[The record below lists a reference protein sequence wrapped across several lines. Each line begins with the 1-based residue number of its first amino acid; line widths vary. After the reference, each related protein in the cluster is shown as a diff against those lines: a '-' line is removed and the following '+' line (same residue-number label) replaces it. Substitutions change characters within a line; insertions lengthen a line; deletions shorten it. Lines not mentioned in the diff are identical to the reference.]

1 MLCDSLFRAA
11 LAELNGIIPENDG
24 SVLMKFRW
32 SALYLAGSL
41 TFALAGQAVW
51 AQDAPLAPPPA
62 QPAPGVPVIQP
73 APGTTPPPAAPQTKP
88 AAPGAPADQQAPDA
102 ATPPAPP
109 LAPQDKPPAPEPDAA
124 TKAAEAQVLVA
135 EVRVVNNA
143 AGGKELPELEQEVY
157 KVIKT
162 RAGETTTRTQLQE
175 DINAVF
181 STGYFSTVKATPE
194 DTPLGVRV
202 TFDVAPNPALT
213 EVVAD
218 GRTVLPEA
226 EFNQFFAEQKGKTI
240 NYGRL
245 QQSIKDVEEW
255 YAQKGYVL
263 AKVTDVQSSPDG
275 KVTLTLTEGNVEDV
289 VVKNNTRTRDF
300 IVTREMDLKP
310 GQVFNR
316 DKVQKDLQKL
326 FALNLFEDV
335 SLELNPGKDPK
346 KVVVGVKVKE
356 KNTGSLAAGA
366 GVDSA
371 RGVFGTLSLQEQNL
385 GGNNQKAGL
394 DLQLGTQQIQ
404 ANLNYTDPWLNS
416 DPSRTA
422 LNVNLFNRDTFSY
435 IFDEGV
441 RLSNGDTP
449 RENRLGV
456 RAALARP
463 LTEYGSSWRGS
474 AGLSLERVQLRDSTG
489 GPQTVD
495 QNGNPLTLS
504 GSSIDNLF
512 TLETSI
518 ANDLRDNPT
527 NPKQGSFFSLGADQA
542 LPVFSNGGTA
552 PSFTRLA
559 ATYSQFVP
567 VNLLPFGSGKQV
579 LAFNGRLGTL
589 LGEFPPYEAY
599 TLGGS
604 NSVRGF
610 FEGGLGTGRSF
621 FIGTT
626 ELRFPVFDPVGGVAF
641 VDYGSDLG
649 SAAAVL
655 GAPAIVRGKPG
666 NALGYGLGL
675 RIQSPLGPLRI
686 DFGFNSVNKPSQVHF
701 GLGEKF

>member
-11 LAELNGIIPENDG
+11 LAELNGIIPKNNG

-41 TFALAGQAVW
+41 TFALRGQAW

-62 QPAPGVPVIQP
+62 QPAPAIQP
-73 APGTTPPPAAPQTKP
+73 APGATPPPAAPQTKP
-88 AAPGAPADQQAPDA
+88 AAPGAPADQKAPDA
-102 ATPPAPP
+102 ATPSAPP

-124 TKAAEAQVLVA
+124 KAAEPQVLVA
-135 EVRVVNNA
+135 EVRVVNNN

-226 EFNQFFAEQKGKTI
+226 EFNQFFADQKGKTI
-240 NYGRL
+240 NYGQL
-245 QQSIKDVEEW
+245 QKSIKEVEEW
-255 YAQKGYVL
+255 YGQKGYVL

-275 KVTLTLTEGNVEDV
+275 KVTLTLTEGVVEDI

-300 IVTREMDLKP
+300 IITREMDLKP

-326 FALNLFEDV
+326 FALNLFEDA

-404 ANLNYTDPWLNS
+404 ANLNYTDPWINS

-435 IFDEGV
+435 IFDENV
-441 RLSNGDTP
+441 RLANGDTP

-463 LTEYGSSWRGS
+463 LTEFGSSWRGS
-474 AGLSLERVQLRDSTG
+474 AGLSLERVQIRDAVG
-489 GPQTVD
+489 GPQTQD
-495 QNGNPLTLS
+495 NNKNPLTLS
-504 GSSIDNLF
+504 GNPIDNLF
-512 TLETSI
+512 AVETSVT
-518 ANDLRDNPT
+518 NDLRDNPSKPT
-527 NPKQGSFFSLGADQA
+527 QGSFFSLGADQA
-542 LPVFSNGGTA
+542 LPVFSSGGGTA
-552 PSFTRLA
+552 PNFTRLA
-559 ATYSQFVP
+559 TAYSQFIP
-567 VNLLPFGSGKQV
+567 VNFLNFGSGKQV

-589 LGEFPPYEAY
+589 LGDFPPYEAY

-641 VDYGSDLG
+641 VDYGNDLG

-655 GAPAIVRGKPG
+655 GAPAIARGKPG
-666 NALGYGLGL
+666 SALGYGLGL
-675 RIQSPLGPLRI
+675 RIQSPLGALRI
-686 DFGFNSVNKPSQVHF
+686 DFGFNSVDKPSQVHF

>member
-1 MLCDSLFRAA
+1 
-11 LAELNGIIPENDG
+11 
-24 SVLMKFRW
+24 MKFRW
-32 SALYLAGSL
+32 SALYLAGSITLAL
-41 TFALAGQAVW
+41 TGQSVW
-51 AQDAPLAPPPA
+51 AQDAPLPPAPPA
-62 QPAPGVPVIQP
+62 QPS
-73 APGTTPPPAAPQTKP
+73 PQDKP
-88 AAPGAPADQQAPDA
+88 AAPGALPTAPVA
-102 ATPPAPP
+102 PPA
-109 LAPQDKPPAPEPDAA
+109 APQEKPPALEPDAA
-124 TKAAEAQVLVA
+124 KAAEPQVLVA
-135 EVRVVNNA
+135 EVKVVNNA
-143 AGGKELPELEQEVY
+143 AGGKELPELEKEVY

-181 STGYFSTVKATPE
+181 STGFFSTVKATPE

-213 EVVAD
+213 DVVAE

-226 EFNQFFAEQKGKTI
+226 ELNQFFADQKGKTI
-240 NYGRL
+240 NYGQL
-245 QQSIKDVEEW
+245 QRSIKDVEEW
-255 YAQKGYVL
+255 YATRGYVL

-275 KVTLTLTEGNVEDV
+275 KVTLTLTEGQVEDI

-310 GQVFNR
+310 GQVFNKE
-316 DKVQKDLQKL
+316 KVQKDLQKL

-371 RGVFGTLSLQEQNL
+371 RGVFGTISLQEQNL

-394 DLQLGTQQIQ
+394 DLQLGTQQLQ
-404 ANLNYTDPWLNS
+404 ANVNYTDPWLNS

-422 LNVNLFNRDTFSY
+422 LNVNLFKRNTFSY

-441 RLSNGDTP
+441 RLASGNSPSED
-449 RENRLGV
+449 RLGV

-463 LTEYGSSWRGS
+463 LTEFGSSWRGS
-474 AGLSLERVQLRDSTG
+474 AGLSFEQVQIRDGFGVG
-489 GPQTVD
+489 GTPQTVD
-495 QNGNPLTLS
+495 QQGNPLTLS
-504 GSSIDNLF
+504 GTSIDNLF

-527 NPKQGSFFSLGADQA
+527 TPKSGSFFSLGADQA
-542 LPVFSNGGTA
+542 LPVFGTGGVS

-559 ATYSQFVP
+559 TTYSQFIP
-567 VNLLPFGSGKQV
+567 VNFLSFGSGKQV

-589 LGEFPPYEAY
+589 LGDFPPYEAF

-610 FEGGLGTGRSF
+610 SEGNLGTGRSF

>member
-1 MLCDSLFRAA
+1 
-11 LAELNGIIPENDG
+11 
-24 SVLMKFRW
+24 MKFRW
-32 SALYLAGSL
+32 SALYLAGSITLAL
-41 TFALAGQAVW
+41 TGQSVW
-51 AQDAPLAPPPA
+51 AQDAPLPPAPPAPA
-62 QPAPGVPVIQP
+62 QPAPQD
-73 APGTTPPPAAPQTKP
+73 KP
-88 AAPGAPADQQAPDA
+88 AAPGALPTAPVA
-102 ATPPAPP
+102 PPAV
-109 LAPQDKPPAPEPDAA
+109 PQEKSPTLEPDAA
-124 TKAAEAQVLVA
+124 KPAEPQVLVA
-135 EVRVVNNA
+135 EVKVVNNA
-143 AGGKELPELEQEVY
+143 AGGKELPELEKEVY
-157 KVIKT
+157 RVIKT

-181 STGYFSTVKATPE
+181 STGFFSTVKATPE

-213 EVVAD
+213 DVVAE

-226 EFNQFFAEQKGKTI
+226 ELNQFFAEQKGKTI
-240 NYGRL
+240 NYGQL
-245 QQSIKDVEEW
+245 QRSIKDVEEW
-255 YAQKGYVL
+255 YATRGYVL

-275 KVTLTLTEGNVEDV
+275 KVTLTLTEGQVEDI

-310 GQVFNR
+310 GQVFNKE
-316 DKVQKDLQKL
+316 KVQKDLQKL

-371 RGVFGTLSLQEQNL
+371 RGVFGTISLQEQNL

-394 DLQLGTQQIQ
+394 DLQLGTQQLQ
-404 ANLNYTDPWLNS
+404 ANVNYTDPWLNS

-422 LNVNLFNRDTFSY
+422 LNVNLFKRNTFSY

-441 RLSNGDTP
+441 RLASGNSPSED
-449 RENRLGV
+449 RLGV

-463 LTEYGSSWRGS
+463 LTEFGSSWRGS
-474 AGLSLERVQLRDSTG
+474 AGLSFEQVQIRDGFGIEGT
-489 GPQTVD
+489 PQTVD
-495 QNGNPLTLS
+495 QLGNPLTLS
-504 GSSIDNLF
+504 GTSIDNLF

-527 NPKQGSFFSLGADQA
+527 TPKSGSFFSLGADQA
-542 LPVFSNGGTA
+542 LPVFGTGGVS

-559 ATYSQFVP
+559 TTYSQFMP
-567 VNLLPFGSGKQV
+567 VNFLNFGSGKQV

-589 LGEFPPYEAY
+589 LGDFPPYEAF

-610 FEGGLGTGRSF
+610 SEGNLGTGRSF

>member
-1 MLCDSLFRAA
+1 
-11 LAELNGIIPENDG
+11 
-24 SVLMKFRW
+24 V
-32 SALYLAGSL
+32 
-41 TFALAGQAVW
+41 
-51 AQDAPLAPPPA
+51 APP
-62 QPAPGVPVIQP
+62 V
-73 APGTTPPPAAPQTKP
+73 APQEKP
-88 AAPGAPADQQAPDA
+88 S
-102 ATPPAPP
+102 T
-109 LAPQDKPPAPEPDAA
+109 LEPDAA
-124 TKAAEAQVLVA
+124 KPAEPQVLVA
-135 EVRVVNNA
+135 EVKVVNNA
-143 AGGKELPELEQEVY
+143 AGGKELPELEKEVY

-181 STGYFSTVKATPE
+181 STGFFSTVKATPE

-213 EVVAD
+213 DVVAE

-226 EFNQFFAEQKGKTI
+226 ELNQFFAEQKGKTI
-240 NYGRL
+240 NYGQL
-245 QQSIKDVEEW
+245 QKSIKDVEEW
-255 YAQKGYVL
+255 YAQRGYVL

-275 KVTLTLTEGNVEDV
+275 KVTLTLTEGQVEDI

-310 GQVFNR
+310 GQVFNKE
-316 DKVQKDLQKL
+316 KVQKDLQKL

-346 KVVVGVKVKE
+346 KVIVGVKVKE

-371 RGVFGTLSLQEQNL
+371 RGVFGTISLQEQNL

-394 DLQLGTQQIQ
+394 DLQLGTQQLQ
-404 ANLNYTDPWLNS
+404 ANVNYTDPWVNS

-422 LNVNLFNRDTFSY
+422 LNVNLFKRNTFSY

-441 RLSNGDTP
+441 RLASGNSPSED
-449 RENRLGV
+449 RLGARV
-456 RAALARP
+456 ALARP
-463 LTEYGSSWRGS
+463 LTEFGSSWRGS
-474 AGLSLERVQLRDSTG
+474 AGLSFEQVQIRDGFGVG
-489 GPQTVD
+489 GTPQTVD
-495 QNGNPLTLS
+495 QKGNPLTLS
-504 GSSIDNLF
+504 GTSIDNLF

-527 NPKQGSFFSLGADQA
+527 TPKSGSFFSLGADQA
-542 LPVFSNGGTA
+542 LPVFGTGGVS

-559 ATYSQFVP
+559 TTYSQFMP
-567 VNLLPFGSGKQV
+567 VNFLNFGSGKQV

-589 LGEFPPYEAY
+589 LGDFPPYEAF

-610 FEGGLGTGRSF
+610 SEGNLGTGRSF

-641 VDYGSDLG
+641 VDYGTDLG

-686 DFGFNSVNKPSQVHF
+686 DFGFNSVDKPSQVHF

>member
-1 MLCDSLFRAA
+1 
-11 LAELNGIIPENDG
+11 
-24 SVLMKFRW
+24 MKFRW
-32 SALYLAGSL
+32 SALYLAGSITLAL
-41 TFALAGQAVW
+41 TGQSVW
-51 AQDAPLAPPPA
+51 AQDAPLPPAPPA
-62 QPAPGVPVIQP
+62 QPAPQD
-73 APGTTPPPAAPQTKP
+73 KP
-88 AAPGAPADQQAPDA
+88 AAPGALPTAPVA
-102 ATPPAPP
+102 PPA
-109 LAPQDKPPAPEPDAA
+109 APQEKPPALEPDAA
-124 TKAAEAQVLVA
+124 KAAEPQVLVA
-135 EVRVVNNA
+135 EVKVVNNA
-143 AGGKELPELEQEVY
+143 AGGKELPELEKEVY

-181 STGYFSTVKATPE
+181 STGFFSTVKATPE

-213 EVVAD
+213 DVVAE

-226 EFNQFFAEQKGKTI
+226 ELNQFFAEQKGKTI
-240 NYGRL
+240 NYGQL
-245 QQSIKDVEEW
+245 QRSIKDVEEW
-255 YAQKGYVL
+255 YATRGYVL

-275 KVTLTLTEGNVEDV
+275 KVTLTLTEGQVEDI

-310 GQVFNR
+310 GQVFNKE
-316 DKVQKDLQKL
+316 KVQKDLQKL

-371 RGVFGTLSLQEQNL
+371 RGVFGTISLQEQNL

-394 DLQLGTQQIQ
+394 DLQLGTQQLQ
-404 ANLNYTDPWLNS
+404 ANVNYTDPWLNS

-422 LNVNLFNRDTFSY
+422 LNVNLFKRNTFSY

-441 RLSNGDTP
+441 RLASGNSPSED
-449 RENRLGV
+449 RLGV

-463 LTEYGSSWRGS
+463 LTEFGSSWRGS
-474 AGLSLERVQLRDSTG
+474 AGLSFEQVQIRDGFGVG
-489 GPQTVD
+489 GTPQTVD
-495 QNGNPLTLS
+495 QQGNPLTLS
-504 GSSIDNLF
+504 GTSIDNLF

-527 NPKQGSFFSLGADQA
+527 TPKSGSFFSLGADQA
-542 LPVFSNGGTA
+542 LPVFGTGGVS

-559 ATYSQFVP
+559 TTYSQFIP
-567 VNLLPFGSGKQV
+567 VNFLSFGSGKQV

-589 LGEFPPYEAY
+589 LGDFPPYEAF

-610 FEGGLGTGRSF
+610 SEGNLGTGRSF

>member
-1 MLCDSLFRAA
+1 MAPF
-11 LAELNGIIPENDG
+11 
-24 SVLMKFRW
+24 LMKVRW
-32 SALYLAGSL
+32 SALYLAGSITL
-41 TFALAGQAVW
+41 ALAGQSVW
-51 AQDAPLAPPPA
+51 AQDAPLPAPPA
-62 QPAPGVPVIQP
+62 QPAPPEPQ
-73 APGTTPPPAAPQTKP
+73 APAAPQPP
-88 AAPGAPADQQAPDA
+88 AVPGAPGEQKA
-102 ATPPAPP
+102 PAPP
-109 LAPQDKPPAPEPDAA
+109 TSQDKPPAPTPGAPAAPDAA
-124 TKAAEAQVLVA
+124 AKPAEPQVLVA

-143 AGGKELPELEQEVY
+143 AGGKELPELEKEVY

-162 RAGETTTRTQLQE
+162 KAGETTSRAQLQE

-181 STGYFSTVKATPE
+181 ASGYFSTVKATPE

-213 EVVAD
+213 EVVAE
-218 GRTVLPEA
+218 GRTLLPEA
-226 EFNQFFAEQKGKTI
+226 ELNQFFADQKGKTI
-240 NYGRL
+240 NYGQL
-245 QQSIKDVEEW
+245 QKSIKDVEEW

-263 AKVTDVQSSPDG
+263 AKVNDVQSSPDG
-275 KVTLTLTEGNVEDV
+275 KVTLTLTEGQVEDI

-310 GQVFNR
+310 NQVFNR
-316 DKVQKDLQKL
+316 DKLQKDLQKV

-335 SLELNPGKDPK
+335 SPELNPGKDPK
-346 KVVVGVKVKE
+346 KIVVNIKVKE

-394 DLQLGTQQIQ
+394 DLQLGTQQVQ

-422 LNVNLFNRDTFSY
+422 LNANIFKRTTSSY
-435 IFDEGV
+435 IFDSGV
-441 RLSNGDTP
+441 PLPNGEIP
-449 RENRLGV
+449 REDRLGL

-463 LTEYGSSWRGS
+463 LTEFGSSWRGS
-474 AGLSLERVQLRDSTG
+474 AGLSLERVQLSDANG

-495 QNGNPLTLS
+495 QRGNPLTLS
-504 GSSIDNLF
+504 GTAVDNLF
-512 TLETSI
+512 TLETSL

-527 NPKQGSFFSLGADQA
+527 NPKQGSFFGLGADQA
-542 LPVFSNGGTA
+542 LPVFSSGG
-552 PSFTRLA
+552 PSSTFTRLN
-559 ATYSQFVP
+559 ATYSQFIP
-567 VNLLPFGSGKQV
+567 VNFLNFGTGKQV

-589 LGEFPPYEAY
+589 LGDFPPYEASS
-599 TLGGS
+599 LGGA

-610 FEGGLGTGRSF
+610 TEGGLGTGRSF

-626 ELRFPVFDPVGGVAF
+626 ELRFPVFDPVGAVAF

-649 SAAAVL
+649 SAASVL

-675 RIQSPLGPLRI
+675 RIQSPLGALRI
-686 DFGFNSVNKPSQVHF
+686 DFGFNSVNQPSQVNF

>member
-11 LAELNGIIPENDG
+11 LAELNGIIPKNNG

-41 TFALAGQAVW
+41 TFALGGQAW

-62 QPAPGVPVIQP
+62 QPAPAIQP
-73 APGTTPPPAAPQTKP
+73 APGTAPPPAAPQTKP
-88 AAPGAPADQQAPDA
+88 AAPGAPTDQKAPDA
-102 ATPPAPP
+102 ATPSAPP

-124 TKAAEAQVLVA
+124 KAAEPQVLVA
-135 EVRVVNNA
+135 EVRVVNNN

-226 EFNQFFAEQKGKTI
+226 EFNQFFADQKGKTI
-240 NYGRL
+240 NYGQL
-245 QQSIKDVEEW
+245 QKSIKEVEEW
-255 YAQKGYVL
+255 YGQKGYVL

-275 KVTLTLTEGNVEDV
+275 KVTLTLTEGVVEDI

-326 FALNLFEDV
+326 FALNLFEDA

-404 ANLNYTDPWLNS
+404 ANVNYTDPWINS

-435 IFDEGV
+435 IFDENV
-441 RLSNGDTP
+441 RLANGDTP

-463 LTEYGSSWRGS
+463 LTEFGSSWRGS
-474 AGLSLERVQLRDSTG
+474 AGLSLERVQIRDAVG
-489 GPQTVD
+489 GPQTQD
-495 QNGNPLTLS
+495 NNKNPLTLS
-504 GSSIDNLF
+504 GNPIDNLF
-512 TLETSI
+512 AVETSVT
-518 ANDLRDNPT
+518 NDLRDNPSKPT
-527 NPKQGSFFSLGADQA
+527 QGSFFSLGADQA
-542 LPVFSNGGTA
+542 LPVFSSGGGTA
-552 PSFTRLA
+552 PNFTRLA
-559 ATYSQFVP
+559 TAYSQFIP
-567 VNLLPFGSGKQV
+567 VNFLNFGSGKQV

-589 LGEFPPYEAY
+589 LGDFPPYEAY

-641 VDYGSDLG
+641 VDYGNDLG

-655 GAPAIVRGKPG
+655 GAPAIARGKPG
-666 NALGYGLGL
+666 SALGYGLGL
-675 RIQSPLGPLRI
+675 RIQSPLGALRI
-686 DFGFNSVNKPSQVHF
+686 DFGFNSVDKPSQVHF

>member
-1 MLCDSLFRAA
+1 
-11 LAELNGIIPENDG
+11 
-24 SVLMKFRW
+24 MKFRW
-32 SALYLAGSL
+32 SALYLAGSITLAL
-41 TFALAGQAVW
+41 TGQSVW
-51 AQDAPLAPPPA
+51 AQDAPLPPAPPAPA
-62 QPAPGVPVIQP
+62 QPAPQDKPV
-73 APGTTPPPAAPQTKP
+73 APGELPTAPVAPPAAPQE
-88 AAPGAPADQQAPDA
+88 
-102 ATPPAPP
+102 
-109 LAPQDKPPAPEPDAA
+109 KPPALEPDAA
-124 TKAAEAQVLVA
+124 KAAEPQVLVA
-135 EVRVVNNA
+135 EVKVVNNA
-143 AGGKELPELEQEVY
+143 AGGKELPELEKEVY

-181 STGYFSTVKATPE
+181 STGFFSTVKATPE

-213 EVVAD
+213 DVVAE

-226 EFNQFFAEQKGKTI
+226 ELNQFFAEQKGKTI
-240 NYGRL
+240 NYGQL
-245 QQSIKDVEEW
+245 QRSIKDVEEW
-255 YAQKGYVL
+255 YATRGYVL

-275 KVTLTLTEGNVEDV
+275 KVTLTLTEGQVEDI

-310 GQVFNR
+310 GQVFNKE
-316 DKVQKDLQKL
+316 KVQKDLQKL

-371 RGVFGTLSLQEQNL
+371 RGVFGTISLQEQNL

-394 DLQLGTQQIQ
+394 DLQLGTQQLQ
-404 ANLNYTDPWLNS
+404 ANVNYTDPWLNS

-422 LNVNLFNRDTFSY
+422 LNVNLFKRNTFSY

-441 RLSNGDTP
+441 RLASGNSPSED
-449 RENRLGV
+449 RLGV

-463 LTEYGSSWRGS
+463 LTEFGSSWRGS
-474 AGLSLERVQLRDSTG
+474 AGLSFEQVQIRDGFGVG
-489 GPQTVD
+489 GTPQTVD
-495 QNGNPLTLS
+495 QLGNPLTLS
-504 GSSIDNLF
+504 GTSIDNLF

-527 NPKQGSFFSLGADQA
+527 TPKSGSFFSLGADQA
-542 LPVFSNGGTA
+542 LPVFGTGGVS

-559 ATYSQFVP
+559 TTYSQFIP
-567 VNLLPFGSGKQV
+567 VNFLSFGSGKQV

-589 LGEFPPYEAY
+589 LGDFPPYEAF

-610 FEGGLGTGRSF
+610 SEGNLGTGRSF

>member
-11 LAELNGIIPENDG
+11 LAELNGIIPQNNG

-41 TFALAGQAVW
+41 TFVLGGQAW

-62 QPAPGVPVIQP
+62 QPAPTIQP
-73 APGTTPPPAAPQTKP
+73 APGTAPPPA
-88 AAPGAPADQQAPDA
+88 
-102 ATPPAPP
+102 
-109 LAPQDKPPAPEPDAA
+109 APQDKPPAPEPDAA
-124 TKAAEAQVLVA
+124 KAAEPQVLVA
-135 EVRVVNNA
+135 EVRVVNNN

-226 EFNQFFAEQKGKTI
+226 EFNQFFADQKGKTI
-240 NYGRL
+240 NYGQL
-245 QQSIKDVEEW
+245 QKSIKEVEEW
-255 YAQKGYVL
+255 YGQKGYVL

-275 KVTLTLTEGNVEDV
+275 KVTLTLTEGVVEDI

-300 IVTREMDLKP
+300 IITREMDLKP

-326 FALNLFEDV
+326 FALNLFEDA

-416 DPSRTA
+416 DPSHTA

-435 IFDEGV
+435 IFDENV
-441 RLSNGDTP
+441 RLANGDTP

-463 LTEYGSSWRGS
+463 LTEFGSSWRGS
-474 AGLSLERVQLRDSTG
+474 AGLSLERVQIRDAVG

-495 QNGNPLTLS
+495 QNNNPLTLS
-504 GSSIDNLF
+504 GNPIDNLF
-512 TLETSI
+512 AVETSVT
-518 ANDLRDNPT
+518 NDLRDNPT
-527 NPKQGSFFSLGADQA
+527 KPTQGSFFSLGADQA
-542 LPVFSNGGTA
+542 LPVFSSGGGTA
-552 PSFTRLA
+552 PNFTRLA
-559 ATYSQFVP
+559 TTYSQFIP
-567 VNLLPFGSGKQV
+567 VNFLNFGSGKQV

-589 LGEFPPYEAY
+589 LGDFPPYEAY

-641 VDYGSDLG
+641 VDYGNDLG

-655 GAPAIVRGKPG
+655 GAPAIARGKPG
-666 NALGYGLGL
+666 SALGYGLGL

-686 DFGFNSVNKPSQVHF
+686 DFGFNSVDKPSQVHF

>member
-1 MLCDSLFRAA
+1 
-11 LAELNGIIPENDG
+11 
-24 SVLMKFRW
+24 MKFRW
-32 SALYLAGSL
+32 SALYLAGSITLAL
-41 TFALAGQAVW
+41 TGQSVW
-51 AQDAPLAPPPA
+51 AQDAPLPPAPPA
-62 QPAPGVPVIQP
+62 QPS
-73 APGTTPPPAAPQTKP
+73 PQDKP
-88 AAPGAPADQQAPDA
+88 AAPGALPTAPVA
-102 ATPPAPP
+102 PPA
-109 LAPQDKPPAPEPDAA
+109 APQEKPPALEPDAA
-124 TKAAEAQVLVA
+124 KAAEPQVLVA
-135 EVRVVNNA
+135 EVKVVNNA
-143 AGGKELPELEQEVY
+143 AGGKELPELEKEVY

-181 STGYFSTVKATPE
+181 STGFFSTVKATPE

-213 EVVAD
+213 DVVAE

-226 EFNQFFAEQKGKTI
+226 ELNQFFAEQKGKTI
-240 NYGRL
+240 NYGQL
-245 QQSIKDVEEW
+245 QRSIKDVEEW
-255 YAQKGYVL
+255 YATRGYVL

-275 KVTLTLTEGNVEDV
+275 KVTLTLTEGQVEDI

-310 GQVFNR
+310 GQVFNKE
-316 DKVQKDLQKL
+316 KVQKDLQKL

-371 RGVFGTLSLQEQNL
+371 RGVFGTISLQEQNL

-394 DLQLGTQQIQ
+394 DLQLGTQQLQ
-404 ANLNYTDPWLNS
+404 ANVNYTDPWLNS

-422 LNVNLFNRDTFSY
+422 LNVNLFKRNTFSY

-441 RLSNGDTP
+441 RLASGNSPSED
-449 RENRLGV
+449 RLGV

-463 LTEYGSSWRGS
+463 LTEFGSSWRGS
-474 AGLSLERVQLRDSTG
+474 AGLSFEQVQIRDGFGVG
-489 GPQTVD
+489 GTPQTVD
-495 QNGNPLTLS
+495 QQGNPLTLS
-504 GSSIDNLF
+504 GTSIDNLF

-527 NPKQGSFFSLGADQA
+527 TPKSGSFFSLGADQA
-542 LPVFSNGGTA
+542 LPVFGTGGVS

-559 ATYSQFVP
+559 TTYSQFIP
-567 VNLLPFGSGKQV
+567 VNFLSFGSGKQV

-589 LGEFPPYEAY
+589 LGDFPPYEAF

-610 FEGGLGTGRSF
+610 SEGNLGTGRSF

>member
-1 MLCDSLFRAA
+1 
-11 LAELNGIIPENDG
+11 
-24 SVLMKFRW
+24 MKLRW
-32 SALYLAGSL
+32 SALYLAGSITL
-41 TFALAGQAVW
+41 ALAGQSVW
-51 AQDAPLAPPPA
+51 AQDAPLPAPPV
-62 QPAPGVPVIQP
+62 QPAPATPKPP
-73 APGTTPPPAAPQTKP
+73 APGTPIAPPPSQDKPPAPV
-88 AAPGAPADQQAPDA
+88 PGAPADQQAA
-102 ATPPAPP
+102 PPA
-109 LAPQDKPPAPEPDAA
+109 AQDKPPAPDAA
-124 TKAAEAQVLVA
+124 AKPAEPQVLVA

-162 RAGETTTRTQLQE
+162 KAGETTSRTQLQE

-181 STGYFSTVKATPE
+181 SSGYFSTVKATPE

-213 EVVAD
+213 EVVAE
-218 GRTVLPEA
+218 GRTLLPEA
-226 EFNQFFAEQKGKTI
+226 ELNQFFADQKGKTI
-240 NYGRL
+240 NYGQL
-245 QQSIKDVEEW
+245 QKSIKDVEEW

-263 AKVTDVQSSPDG
+263 AKVSDVQSSPDG
-275 KVTLTLTEGNVEDV
+275 KVTLTLTEGAVEDI

-310 GQVFNR
+310 NQVFNR
-316 DKVQKDLQKL
+316 DKLQKDLQKV

-335 SLELNPGKDPK
+335 SPELNPGKDPK
-346 KVVVGVKVKE
+346 KIVVNIKVKE

-394 DLQLGTQQIQ
+394 DLQLGTQQTQ

-422 LNVNLFNRDTFSY
+422 LNVNLFQRRTSSY

-441 RLSNGDTP
+441 RLPNGEIP
-449 RENRLGV
+449 GENRLGT

-474 AGLSLERVQLRDSTG
+474 VGLSLERVQLSDVNG
-489 GPQTVD
+489 NPQTVD
-495 QNGNPLTLS
+495 QRGNPLTLS
-504 GSSIDNLF
+504 GNSVDNLF
-512 TLETSI
+512 TLETSV

-527 NPKQGSFFSLGADQA
+527 KPTQGSFFGLGADQA
-542 LPVFSNGGTA
+542 LPVFSGGGGTV
-552 PSFTRLA
+552 PTFTRLN
-559 ATYSQFVP
+559 TTFSQFIP
-567 VNLLPFGSGKQV
+567 VNFLNFGTGKQV

-589 LGEFPPYEAY
+589 LGDFPPYEAS
-599 TLGGS
+599 TLGGA

-610 FEGGLGTGRSF
+610 TEGGLGTGRSF

-626 ELRFPVFDPVGGVAF
+626 ELRFPVFDPVGAVAF

-649 SAAAVL
+649 SASSVL

-666 NALGYGLGL
+666 SGLGYGLGL
-675 RIQSPLGPLRI
+675 RIQSPLGALRI
-686 DFGFNSVNKPSQVHF
+686 DFGFNSANKPSQVNF